1 MSRQSSSQVDSA
13 EAEASLRRIAELVG
27 NCIGRELTLHTYS
40 FIGASS
46 SLTCWRAFIAEPG
59 VEFVSV
65 KQFSWIPAASTRE
78 YAVLRL
84 FSRCVDFFEV
94 DSVEELE
101 LKLAVLGRRAVENAL
116 GLRNTA
122 GSNK

>member
-1 MSRQSSSQVDSA
+1 MSRLSSSQVDSA

-27 NCIGRELTLHTYS
+27 NCIGRKLVLHTYS

-46 SLTCWRAFIAEPG
+46 GLTCWRAFIAEPG

-84 FSRCVDFFEV
+84 FSRCIDFFEV

-122 GSNK
+122 GSR